1 MEARMPGV
9 DAVSHCE
16 DGRAGANQDPRY
28 RTRIE
33 RGEEETPGQG
43 PINRTRIEPDPGSGL
58 AESLTPEATT
68 APLGQTLR
76 GRS

>member
-1 MEARMPGV
+1 MESHIRAV
-9 DAVSHCE
+9 DAVYHCE
-16 DGRAGANQDPRY
+16 DGRAGVDQDPRY